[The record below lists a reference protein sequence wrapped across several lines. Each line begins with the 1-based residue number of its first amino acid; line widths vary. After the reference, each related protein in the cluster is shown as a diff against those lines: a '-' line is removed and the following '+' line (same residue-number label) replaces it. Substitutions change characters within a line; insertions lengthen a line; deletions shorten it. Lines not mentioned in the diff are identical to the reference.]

1 MPGSRKHRESAD
13 MHDGSDSD
21 GFDSN
26 ASDSSG
32 SLHVKPNK
40 RSRGKRA
47 VSSPAVSS
55 RKAGR
60 ARATKRKARDTEHM
74 VAKNLKCKGL
84 ANHGSG
90 LAAHVDPFITEL
102 SRLKL
107 GAIVLQ
113 AQHDALVDSVGDA
126 DGNTALAVERAGLLL
141 LIQKLE
147 LYDDKM

>member
-1 MPGSRKHRESAD
+1 
-13 MHDGSDSD
+13 
-21 GFDSN
+21 
-26 ASDSSG
+26 
-32 SLHVKPNK
+32 
-40 RSRGKRA
+40 
-47 VSSPAVSS
+47 
-55 RKAGR
+55 
-60 ARATKRKARDTEHM
+60 M

-147 LYDDKM
+147 LYDDKIRQATEAYDDCEDDTSRVPRQ